1 MAGEGEVIIATILVV
16 PVRCR
21 TGGIGPYQRMQST
34 CSHLLPFSVAE
45 PEPSEPG
52 FFGLAGAG
60 AGARTFWSG
69 SGSGSDLMGF

>member
-1 MAGEGEVIIATILVV
+1 MNSKGVKCFFAYFYQGLYTPIVNSECIKCRECGDVV
-16 PVRCR
+16 AQR
-21 TGGIGPYQRMQST
+21 T
-34 CSHLLPFSVAE
+34 SVAE

-69 SGSGSDLMGF
+69 SGSDLMGF